1 MSTSQE
7 QRPRYYEGQYLGAD
21 DLTAAVDYART
32 GEARHLLGAHT
43 WGIAAGL
50 QLQEVTPPGGTGV
63 DMYVRPGYAWDG
75 FGRPIVVL
83 APYKISPELFQTI
96 PYNQSRPDGM
106 AVDVWLEYAEAETR
120 PPGPGFAVCTP
131 ADQSSRVVETFGLV
145 VGPRPTHASRE
156 DPISVAGRSIEA
168 LEAFRSF
175 DPNDG
180 PLTDESVPFQSF
192 PAAGDPAL
200 WLIPL
205 GQVHWKP
212 NAVAGQPG
220 NFVAR
225 GSDELVASRAR
236 RIYIGAVAESLL
248 AADGILRMADRT
260 RDYRVAPHKSDDL
273 VRVEGALRVQGDVRL
288 WGTQLDFRDGNGSDE
303 GTPLMIRRTDDP
315 ATGAKMLDVQI
326 GKATAGTTRFGVGPL
341 NNAGAIDEK
350 FVVLDSGNVGI
361 GTTQPITALQIPER
375 GLQVGISTTATD
387 NFYFASDTAKGP
399 RGFRLYNQNFGV
411 GTHLVTFLPNGN
423 VGIGTT
429 QPVTALQIPE
439 RGIQIGISGTASDN
453 FHFVSDVNQSRG
465 LRLYNGNYGAGSL
478 LLTVRADGNV
488 GIGATAV
495 NPSLKLD
502 IQGDFGR
509 TNGPATLHLWGS
521 TVGDVGNGILFL
533 RSGGSVVAVDKLGD
547 RFGIGTNAPSQALEV
562 AGDVL
567 LLSNN
572 NPLFLNSAHT
582 GFPNNSVN
590 RAEISNDT
598 GTWRALMIVGNRS
611 AGAGGPGLGRKV
623 QVWDILEVQGD
634 LTVTNVARKPGGGSW
649 TNSSDAALKQNIQP
663 LTQGLDKLLRL
674 RGVSFEWK
682 DPAGMG
688 GLTGPQVGLVAQD
701 VERVFPEWVSTGPNG
716 YKELTIRG
724 FEALAVE
731 AFREL
736 HAEIGR
742 LRSRVDE
749 LEKKEQRGGQHP

>member
-1 MSTSQE
+1 MSISQE

-83 APYKISPELFQTI
+83 APYKIPPELFQTI
-96 PYNQSRPDGM
+96 PYDPSRPNGM
-106 AVDVWLEYAEAETR
+106 PVDVWLQYAEAETR

-156 DPISVAGRSIEA
+156 DPITVAGRSIEA
-168 LEAFRSF
+168 LEVFRSF

-180 PLTDESVPFQSF
+180 PLRDESVPFQSF
-192 PAAGDPAL
+192 PADGAPAL

-220 NFVAR
+220 NFVVRTQAEK
-225 GSDELVASRAR
+225 DASRAR

-260 RDYRVAPHKSDDL
+260 RDYRLDPHKTDDL
-273 VRVEGALRVQGDVRL
+273 VRVEGAVRAQGDLRL
-288 WGTQLDFRDGNGSDE
+288 WGSQLDFRDRNGDDE
-303 GTPLMIRRTDDP
+303 GTPLAIRRTDDTT
-315 ATGAKMLDVQI
+315 AGAKMLDVQI
-326 GKATAGTTRFGVGPL
+326 GKAAAGTTRFGVGPL
-341 NNAGAIDEK
+341 NAAGTVDEK

-361 GTTQPITALQIPER
+361 GTTQP
-375 GLQVGISTTATD
+375 
-387 NFYFASDTAKGP
+387 
-399 RGFRLYNQNFGV
+399 
-411 GTHLVTFLPNGN
+411 
-423 VGIGTT
+423 
-429 QPVTALQIPE
+429 VTALQVPE

-465 LRLYNGNYGAGSL
+465 LRLYSGNYGTGTL
-478 LLTVRADGNV
+478 LLTVRFDGNV
-488 GIGATAV
+488 GIGAAAV

-509 TNGPATLHLWGS
+509 TNGPATMHLWGS
-521 TVGDVGNGILFL
+521 TVGDVGNGVLSL
-533 RSGGSVVAVDKLGD
+533 RSGGSFVAVDKPGD
-547 RFGIGTNAPSQALEV
+547 RFGIGTNAPSQKLEV
-562 AGDVL
+562 AGDTL
-567 LLSNN
+567 LLTNN

-582 GFPNNSVN
+582 GFPNSSVN

-598 GTWRALMIVGNRS
+598 GTWKALMIVGNRS

-634 LTVTNVARKPGGGSW
+634 LTVTNIARKPGGGSW

-682 DPAGMG
+682 DPASVG

-701 VERVFPEWVSTGPNG
+701 VEHVFPEWVGTGPNG

-736 HAEIGR
+736 HVEIDK
-742 LRSRVDE
+742 LHSRVDE
-749 LEKKEQRGGQHP
+749 LEKEVQQGGRHS